1 MEQFK
6 GLIRWKFINKIKNIS
21 SLLRILLTRL
31 EINNIGCIYIE
42 TFTIRVL
49 NKSRDEMRNKIVTK
63 KFVYIYSKI

>member
-1 MEQFK
+1 
-6 GLIRWKFINKIKNIS
+6 
-21 SLLRILLTRL
+21 LLRILLTRL